1 MHDGLLTPFLAIMLA
16 LVYSEQDKKLELVHN
31 HPLPVPREGE
41 ALIKVLR
48 AGVCSTVRVKKGTS
62 RKLGSLVQACA
73 PVLPE
78 RVHKLQHSVS

>member
-16 LVYSEQDKKLELVHN
+16 LVYSEQDKKLELVHD

-48 AGVCSTVRVKKGTS
+48 AGVCSTVRRQRAKQK
-62 RKLGSLVQACA
+62 AWIPCA
-73 PVLPE
+73 SMRPGVTC
-78 RVHKLQHSVS
+78 RDHKLERSVS